1 MNICVVAATQL
12 IKESQTD
19 TVMLEELFSEHTGL
33 TSLTGKQVKS
43 CTRSA
48 IINHILLKFHWAFS
62 LIALIICIYYL
73 KDLLIWVNYS
83 SNFNEN
89 FANFWLQLTVIW
101 KCFR

>member
-48 IINHILLKFHWAFS
+48 IINHILLKFH
-62 LIALIICIYYL
+62 
-73 KDLLIWVNYS
+73 
-83 SNFNEN
+83 
-89 FANFWLQLTVIW
+89 
-101 KCFR
+101 